1 MAKYLEWI
9 LLQIISSPIGKGSS
23 KDEKPLPVGEFSD
36 KQGHANEKRFSHR
49 RSDAPWDGG
58 GDGPIA
64 LRERGRFRQIRPKIA
79 RTSLTESR
87 AAGFCPNRFPD
98 QHGHPL
104 PVEGERRDNGI
115 LGWRTSRRE

>member
-1 MAKYLEWI
+1 MGQIGWPAIHCSRVRWWRAGPAWRLRVSFHSSKSTIPCFRMAKYLEWI

-64 LRERGRFRQIRPKIA
+64 LRERG
-79 RTSLTESR
+79 
-87 AAGFCPNRFPD
+87 
-98 QHGHPL
+98 
-104 PVEGERRDNGI
+104 
-115 LGWRTSRRE
+115 